1 MKLKLFLSFTLLIAI
16 SVAVIAQNP
25 KEIASKSNEMV
36 EFESMEMLTTLN
48 IYDARGNVRVRD
60 VAVAT
65 RKFGEVTKT
74 LMRFM
79 APPEVKGTSILVYDY
94 PEKSDD
100 MWVYLPSLRKSRRI
114 VSTEKGK
121 SFMGSEFSNA
131 DMSRPNLNDFTYKLL
146 GSQKLNG
153 KDCWVVEASVASSE
167 VDKELGY
174 AKRVSYTEKSTYLT
188 HKSELLDK
196 SGKVLKVMT
205 LNNFQRQKNGR
216 YFAYEMRMENMQSK
230 RYSEMKV
237 KSFQLGSSLSEEKFS
252 VSSLEN

>member
-1 MKLKLFLSFTLLIAI
+1 MRTFLFTTLAVLLLSLQTFAQDAREISIKSSDAI
-16 SVAVIAQNP
+16 
-25 KEIASKSNEMV
+25 
-36 EFESMEMLTTLN
+36 EFSSMEMATTLY
-48 IYDARGNVRVRD
+48 IYDNRGNTRERQ

-65 RKFGEVTKT
+65 GTFGGVTKT
-74 LMRFM
+74 LMRFI
-79 APPEVKGTSILVYDY
+79 APADVQGTSILIYDY
-94 PEKSDD
+94 EEKGDD
-100 MWVYLPSLRKSRRI
+100 MWVYLPSLRRTRRI
-114 VSTEKGK
+114 VSTERGK

-167 VDKELGY
+167 VEKELGY

-196 SGKVLKVMT
+196 SGKVLKVLT
-205 LNNFQRQKNGR
+205 LSNFQRQKNGR
-216 YFAYEMRMENMQSK
+216 YFAYEMRMENLQSK
-230 RYSEMKV
+230 RYSEMNV